1 MLTLSVSTTHKKRR
15 RFSMSSDTDTQL
27 LARITALEDRF
38 EIADRMARYGNAAD
52 SGSADDAANLWTEDG
67 VYDAGMMSMTSSSE
81 VAEMLLKDH
90 HQGFMANGV
99 AHLTSPPIVV
109 VDGDEAVSTCYSI
122 VILRDQPTD
131 GFRVWRVS
139 ANRWDWVRTSSGWRI
154 ASRVNRSLDGTEEAR
169 ALLRTSLR
177 EGSLGA

>member
-1 MLTLSVSTTHKKRR
+1 
-15 RFSMSSDTDTQL
+15 MSSDLTSQL
-27 LARITALEDRF
+27 LARVTALEDRF

-52 SGSADDAANLWTEDG
+52 SGSAQTAADLWTEDG
-67 VYDAGMMSMTSSSE
+67 TYDAGIMSMTSSSE

-99 AHLTSPPIVV
+99 AHVCTPPIVV

-122 VILRDQPTD
+122 VILRDQPSD

-139 ANRWDWVRTSSGWRI
+139 ANRWEWVRTSAGWKVT
-154 ASRVNRSLDGTEEAR
+154 SRVNRSLDGTEEAR
-169 ALLRTSLR
+169 ALLRDSLA
-177 EGSLGA
+177 GPLSV